1 MNSEKSRDAR
11 QNEANRGQGAQFVG
25 KSVEDALNQA
35 AAEYGVPVA
44 QLDFEV
50 IKDTT
55 FSILGFVR
63 KGEAVVRVWPSAEA
77 VASQPGEPAAAESEE
92 AEAEPAAQI
101 AAPQP
106 AVQPRPAATTQPV
119 AQPRPAA
126 AAPVRILDEDGGES
140 PEGPQ
145 GNPPELEDVAIEVLS
160 TLLDKMDLI
169 AAVEVVDQGGVLDP
183 ESNEVSPM
191 VLNAVGDELGVLIGR
206 RGETLRDLQFITRL
220 IISRQLGVW
229 PNVIVDVEGYKEKR
243 ATSLRALAV
252 RMADEVRRTRRPAVL
267 EPMPAYERR
276 IVHLTLRND
285 PDVYTESTGEEEHR
299 KVQILPR

>member
-1 MNSEKSRDAR
+1 MNNEKSRDAR
-11 QNEANRGQGAQFVG
+11 QNEDSRGKAVQFVG

-35 AAEYGVPVA
+35 AEQFGVPVA

-50 IKDTT
+50 VKDTT

-63 KGEAVVRVWPSAEA
+63 KGEAVVRVWPSTEQVEREDAEGT
-77 VASQPGEPAAAESEE
+77 PEE
-92 AEAEPAAQI
+92 DEAEP
-101 AAPQP
+101 QP
-106 AVQPRPAATTQPV
+106 APAQRQTA
-119 AQPRPAA
+119 PA
-126 AAPVRILDEDGGES
+126 RIVDEDEGDG
-140 PEGPQ
+140 PEGPK

-183 ESNEVSPM
+183 EANEVTPM
-191 VLNAVGDELGVLIGR
+191 VLNAVGDDLGVLIGR

-243 ATSLRALAV
+243 STSLRALAT
-252 RMADEVRRTRRPAVL
+252 RMADEVRQTRRPAVL

>member
-1 MNSEKSRDAR
+1 MNNEKSRDAR
-11 QNEANRGQGAQFVG
+11 QNADSRGKAVQFIG

-35 AAEYGVPVA
+35 AEQFGVPVA

-50 IKDTT
+50 VKDTT

-63 KGEAVVRVWPSAEA
+63 KGEAVVRIWP
-77 VASQPGEPAAAESEE
+77 ASEQGEL
-92 AEAEPAAQI
+92 AEAEVEEVEAE
-101 AAPQP
+101 PQP
-106 AVQPRPAATTQPV
+106 AQVQRPAVSAS
-119 AQPRPAA
+119 
-126 AAPVRILDEDGGES
+126 ILDED
-140 PEGPQ
+140 EGDDSEETK
-145 GNPPELEDVAIEVLS
+145 GNPPELEDVATEVLS

-169 AAVEVVDQGGVLDP
+169 AAVEVVDQGGSLDP
-183 ESNEVSPM
+183 QTNEITPM
-191 VLNAVGDELGVLIGR
+191 VLNAVGDDLGVLIGR

-243 ATSLRALAV
+243 AASLQALAK
-252 RMADEVRRTRRPAVL
+252 RMADEVRETRRAAVL

-285 PDVYTESTGEEEHR
+285 PDVYTESTGEDEHR